1 MTAATEPTSTSP
13 LLDPDLQWK
22 KPERV
27 LKQQLDKEAF
37 LQLLVAQMRY
47 QDPSSPMDMTDMMA
61 QTSALGTVE
70 KLTELAQTSRVAFAV
85 QQRATAGAMIGQ
97 QVSWIADAETFTGV
111 VDEITF
117 TTEGVATL
125 HVGDHEV
132 EWDQVAKV
140 SPAPAAAAG
149 GDMTALAAADSA
161 TPAVVA
167 SDAAAGESEAGSA
180 AQADRTAETGD
191 AAAAHNTG
199 AEGSGAAAG
208 AGDGAVTSQQGAAA
222 VDAALT
228 AQAAQHV
235 RETIAQRLASA
246 RVWEGEPA

>member
-1 MTAATEPTSTSP
+1 MATPPVTAATEPKSTSP
-13 LLDPDLQWK
+13 LQDPDLQWK

-97 QVSWIADAETFTGV
+97 QISWIDDAETFTGV

-125 HVGDHEV
+125 HVGDHRV
-132 EWDQVAKV
+132 AWDQVAKV
-140 SPAPAAAAG
+140 SPAPAAVAG
-149 GDMTALAAADSA
+149 GDMTALAADSGADKPAGRTGQTAPTAGGQAA
-161 TPAVVA
+161 TDGTGEVGAVGGA
-167 SDAAAGESEAGSA
+167 EAGQSP
-180 AQADRTAETGD
+180 G
-191 AAAAHNTG
+191 
-199 AEGSGAAAG
+199 
-208 AGDGAVTSQQGAAA
+208 VAA
-222 VDAALT
+222 VDAAQT
-228 AQAAQHV
+228 AQAAQHI
-235 RETIAQRLASA
+235 RETIAARLASA
-246 RVWEGEPA
+246 RVWQDRPG